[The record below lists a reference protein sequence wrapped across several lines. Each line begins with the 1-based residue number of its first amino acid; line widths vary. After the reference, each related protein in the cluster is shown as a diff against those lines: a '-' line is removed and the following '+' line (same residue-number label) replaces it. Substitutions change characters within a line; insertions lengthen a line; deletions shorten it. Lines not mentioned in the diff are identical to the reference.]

1 MAIRFYMNGT
11 KGATDGTEIS
21 NGDLT
26 NPLVADGFYP
36 AVGVT
41 VSKSIPVMVRA
52 DTGEVWKCVAVAV
65 TSTTAN
71 EIDKFA
77 LNSSYLMQMLGN
89 GNNIANIPF
98 FAELTDK
105 NQALQLTVSASGDES
120 NSPDTTQKL
129 MVLGGIKIA

>member
-1 MAIRFYMNGT
+1 MAVRFYMNGT
-11 KGATDGTEIS
+11 EGAQDGTEIS
-21 NGDLT
+21 NGDLS

-36 AVGVT
+36 AAGVT

-52 DTGEVWKCVAVAV
+52 DAGEVWKCVAVAV

-71 EIDKFA
+71 EINKFA
-77 LNSSYLMQMLGN
+77 LNGSHYMLMLGN
-89 GNNIANIPF
+89 GSNIANIPF

>member
-1 MAIRFYMNGT
+1 MAIRFYVNGT
-11 KGATDGTEIS
+11 VGAQDGTEIS
-21 NGDLT
+21 SGDLS